1 MKKVQGFTLMEAI
14 MVLAVISIT
23 VFCVPAFN
31 GWFRQQGAGLAAAQL
46 RADLQL
52 ARIMAINQKKNCA
65 IVIHDPIPNQYR
77 NSLNQQ
83 TTDLAAYRGRVR
95 FLAIGPDKGNAKT
108 QIVFNRQGM
117 STSAAA
123 ANLFLADQEKHAI
136 YRVQVRGP
144 GGISVARW
152 QGGGWH

>member
-1 MKKVQGFTLMEAI
+1 MKRVQGFTLMEAM
-14 MVLAVISIT
+14 MVLAIIST
-23 VFCVPAFN
+23 MVFCVPAFN
-31 GWFRQQGAGLAAAQL
+31 SWFQRQGVTLAAEQL

-65 IVIHDPIPNQYR
+65 IVIHDPTPNQYR

-83 TTDLAAYRGRVR
+83 ITDLAAYRGRVG
-95 FLAIGPDKGNAKT
+95 FLAIGPDKDNAKT

-117 STSAAA
+117 STSAVAV
-123 ANLFLADQEKHAI
+123 NLFLTDQEKHTI

>member
-1 MKKVQGFTLMEAI
+1 MKTVQGFTLMEAVV
-14 MVLAVISIT
+14 VLAILAAV

-31 GWFRQQGAGLAAAQL
+31 SWFQQQGVGLAATQL

-65 IVIHDPIPNQYR
+65 ILINAPKLNQYR
-77 NSLNQQ
+77 NSLSQQ
-83 TTDLAAYRGRVR
+83 TTDLSAYRGGVG
-95 FLAIGPDKGNAKT
+95 FLSIGPDEKSAKT
-108 QIVFNRQGM
+108 EITFNRQGM

-123 ANLFLADQEKHAI
+123 VNLFLTDQEKHAI

-144 GGISVARW
+144 GGISVSRW
-152 QGGGWH
+152 QGGAWH

>member
-1 MKKVQGFTLMEAI
+1 MKRVQGFTLMEAI
-14 MVLAVISIT
+14 MVLAIISIM
-23 VFCVPAFN
+23 VLCVPAFN
-31 GWFRQQGAGLAAAQL
+31 GWFQQQGVGLAAEQL

-65 IVIHDPIPNQYR
+65 IVINAPKPNQYC

-83 TTDLAAYRGRVR
+83 TTDLGAYRGRVG

-108 QIVFNRQGM
+108 QIAFNRQGM

-123 ANLFLADQEKHAI
+123 VNLFLTDQEKHAI

-152 QGGGWH
+152 QGGGWY

>member
-1 MKKVQGFTLMEAI
+1 MKRVQGFTLMEAV
-14 MVLAVISIT
+14 MVLAIIT
-23 VFCVPAFN
+23 ATVLCVPAFN
-31 GWFRQQGAGLAAAQL
+31 VWFQRQGVSLAAEQL

-65 IVIHDPIPNQYR
+65 IVINAAKPNQYR
-77 NSLNQQ
+77 NSLNRQ
-83 TTDLAAYRGRVR
+83 TTDLASYRGGVG
-95 FLAIGPDKGNAKT
+95 FLTVGPDKDDAKT
-108 QIVFNRQGM
+108 QITFNCQGM

-123 ANLFLADQEKHAI
+123 VNLFLTDQEKHAI